1 MFSNQKLPE
10 KIKKSI
16 LILIFRSPKNK
27 KLKKIMQRKLE
38 NRKNKTF
45 FFQFYVILF

>member
-27 KLKKIMQRKLE
+27 KLKKNNAKKIRK
-38 NRKNKTF
+38 
-45 FFQFYVILF
+45 